1 MCTSNEILDLQTEN
15 IEALLG
21 AICAY
26 KVLPSIASA
35 KVVREQT
42 KNVDSLMVALRAELV
57 EFEKSLKPVVTKKG
71 NNENDD

>member
-1 MCTSNEILDLQTEN
+1 MTEESVLNKQTEN

-21 AICAY
+21 AICAH

-35 KVVREQT
+35 KVIREQS

-57 EFEKSLKPVVTKKG
+57 EFEKTIKVEVK
-71 NNENDD
+71 